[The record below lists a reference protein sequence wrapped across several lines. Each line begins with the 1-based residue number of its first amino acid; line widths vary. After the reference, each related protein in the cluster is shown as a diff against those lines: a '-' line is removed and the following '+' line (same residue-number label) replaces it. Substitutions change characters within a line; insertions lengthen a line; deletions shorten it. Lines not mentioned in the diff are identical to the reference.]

1 MAEGVCAMRLEC
13 YTAAGQTL
21 VPNVFIDKY
30 MTEASGEFV
39 KVYLCLLRT
48 QGGAEI
54 SVESLAE
61 RLDLSER
68 TVNRALK
75 YLEKCGLLKL
85 FYDAEGH
92 MNGIRMLSGA
102 DIYDEPVPLSAV
114 PAGRTAAGNAE
125 AAPAGES
132 AAAAESDKPARAP
145 RSRKLTD
152 PSAPAEKEAPA
163 PAAKLP
169 AAPAEKERRSY
180 LPTEVSRLCE
190 EDGEFNMLVSVVAP
204 AYLNRVLSHQDIE
217 VFAWLHND
225 LQLPV
230 DVLEYCVEQCVERK
244 KEDYSKTKFIRYIE
258 TVARSWHEEG
268 VKDLAGARAAVRR
281 FDEKVRTQKD
291 AAGTPGTADREP
303 AESTEPRRKKPGTG
317 RSAKVQAAYGFST
330 ERDRGEV
337 DYNALAWSRMWEEK

>member
-1 MAEGVCAMRLEC
+1 MRLEC

-30 MTEASGEFV
+30 MAEANGEFV

-48 QGGAEI
+48 QGAAEI

-68 TVNRALK
+68 TVTRALK
-75 YLEKCGLLKL
+75 YLEKCSLLKL

-92 MNGIRMLSGA
+92 MNGIRMLSGT
-102 DIYDEPVPLSAV
+102 DIFDDPVPLAAAPAV
-114 PAGRTAAGNAE
+114 PGRASAEAAGNAITPA
-125 AAPAGES
+125 AAP
-132 AAAAESDKPARAP
+132 
-145 RSRKLTD
+145 
-152 PSAPAEKEAPA
+152 
-163 PAAKLP
+163 P
-169 AAPAEKERRSY
+169 AAPAKPARTPRAAKETEAAAPEKAAPAAAERRHY
-180 LPTEVSRLCE
+180 QPTEVSRLCE

-204 AYLNRVLSHQDIE
+204 AYLNRTLSHQDVE
-217 VFAWLHND
+217 VFAWLHHD

-268 VKDLAGARAAVRR
+268 VKDLAGARAAVSR
-281 FDEKVRTQKD
+281 FDEKIRAQKD
-291 AAGTPGTADREP
+291 AAGAQDASRTP
-303 AESTEPRRKKPGTG
+303 AETSPSRRRKPGTG

-330 ERDRGEV
+330 ERGSDEV

>member
-1 MAEGVCAMRLEC
+1 MRLEC

-30 MTEASGEFV
+30 MAEANGEFV

-48 QGGAEI
+48 QGAAEI

-92 MNGIRMLSGA
+92 MNGIRMLSGT
-102 DIYDEPVPLSAV
+102 DIFDEPVPLSSASAV
-114 PAGRTAAGNAE
+114 PGRASADAAEAAGNA
-125 AAPAGES
+125 AAPAAAS
-132 AAAAESDKPARAP
+132 AAAPAKPARAP
-145 RSRKLTD
+145 RSTKETEAA
-152 PSAPAEKEAPA
+152 APEKAA
-163 PAAKLP
+163 PAA
-169 AAPAEKERRSY
+169 AERRHY
-180 LPTEVSRLCE
+180 QPTEVSRLCE

-204 AYLNRVLSHQDIE
+204 AYLNRTLSHQDVE
-217 VFAWLHND
+217 VFAWLHRD

-268 VKDLAGARAAVRR
+268 VRDLAGARAAVSR
-281 FDEKVRTQKD
+281 FDEKVRARKD
-291 AAGTPGTADREP
+291 VAAGAQDASQAP
-303 AESTEPRRKKPGTG
+303 AETSPSRRKKPGTG

-330 ERDRGEV
+330 ERGSDEV

>member
-1 MAEGVCAMRLEC
+1 MRLEC
-13 YTAAGQTL
+13 FTAAGQTL

-30 MTEASGEFV
+30 MAEANGEFV

-48 QGGAEI
+48 QGAAEI

-75 YLEKCGLLKL
+75 YLEKCSLLKL
-85 FYDAEGH
+85 FYDAEGR
-92 MNGIRMLSGA
+92 MNGIRMLPGT
-102 DIYDEPVPLSAV
+102 DIFDEPVPL
-114 PAGRTAAGNAE
+114 AAAPSDAEKAPAE
-125 AAPAGES
+125 AAKAAGKEP
-132 AAAAESDKPARAP
+132 AAAAPEGEKPARG
-145 RSRKLTD
+145 RSRKAADAAGTAQKAD
-152 PSAPAEKEAPA
+152 PEAAAP
-163 PAAKLP
+163 LP
-169 AAPAEKERRSY
+169 AASAEKERRRY

-204 AYLNRVLSHQDIE
+204 AYLNRTLSHQDIE
-217 VFAWLHND
+217 VFAWLHRD
-225 LQLPV
+225 LQMPV

-268 VKDLAGARAAVRR
+268 VKDLAGARAAVHR
-281 FDEKVRTQKD
+281 FDEKIRAGKD
-291 AAGTPGTADREP
+291 AALQGTPEAPEGA
-303 AESTEPRRKKPGTG
+303 EPRRRKPGTG

-330 ERDRGEV
+330 ERSRDEV

>member
-48 QGGAEI
+48 QGGSEI

-92 MNGIRMLSGA
+92 MNGIRMLSGT
-102 DIYDEPVPLSAV
+102 DIYDEPVPLSAA
-114 PAGRTAAGNAE
+114 P
-125 AAPAGES
+125 APAGSTE
-132 AAAAESDKPARAP
+132 A
-145 RSRKLTD
+145 
-152 PSAPAEKEAPA
+152 APA
-163 PAAKLP
+163 PAAAEENAKPARTPRSRKAAGMPAPAEEGAITAPAVKLP

-281 FDEKVRTQKD
+281 FDEKIRAQKD
-291 AAGTPGTADREP
+291 AAGTQGTAGEAP
-303 AESTEPRRKKPGTG
+303 AEGADPRRKKPGTG

>member
-1 MAEGVCAMRLEC
+1 MRLEC
-13 YTAAGQTL
+13 FTAAGQTL

-30 MTEASGEFV
+30 MAEANGEFV

-48 QGGAEI
+48 QGAAEI

-75 YLEKCGLLKL
+75 YLEKCSLLKL

-92 MNGIRMLSGA
+92 MNGIRMLSGT
-102 DIYDEPVPLSAV
+102 DIFDEPVPLAAAPS
-114 PAGRTAAGNAE
+114 AAGKAPAE
-125 AAPAGES
+125 AVKAEGPAAPAPES
-132 AAAAESDKPARAP
+132 EKPARG
-145 RSRKLTD
+145 RSRKAAEASGTVQ
-152 PSAPAEKEAPA
+152 PAD
-163 PAAKLP
+163 PAAALP
-169 AAPAEKERRSY
+169 AVPAEKERRRY

-204 AYLNRVLSHQDIE
+204 AYLNRTLSHQDIE
-217 VFAWLHND
+217 VFAWLHSD
-225 LQLPV
+225 LKMPV

-281 FDEKVRTQKD
+281 FDEKIRTQKD
-291 AAGTPGTADREP
+291 AAAQGTAEAP
-303 AESTEPRRKKPGTG
+303 EGTEPRRRKPGTG

-330 ERDRGEV
+330 ERSRDEV

>member
-1 MAEGVCAMRLEC
+1 MRLEC

-30 MTEASGEFV
+30 MTEASGEYV
-39 KVYLCLLRT
+39 KLYLCLLRT
-48 QGGAEI
+48 QGGTEV

-92 MNGIRMLSGA
+92 MNGIRMLSGS
-102 DIYDEPVPLSAV
+102 DLCDEPVPLAPSAGSM
-114 PAGRTAAGNAE
+114 PAGTAE
-125 AAPAGES
+125 KAPAGPS
-132 AAAAESDKPARAP
+132 APAAEGEKPARAP
-145 RSRKLTD
+145 RSRKLTA
-152 PSAPAEKEAPA
+152 SRTAEPEDAAAKEA
-163 PAAKLP
+163 LP
-169 AAPAEKERRSY
+169 AASAEAPRRHY

-204 AYLNRVLSHQDIE
+204 AYLNRTLSHQDIE
-217 VFAWLHND
+217 VFAWLHRD

-244 KEDYSKTKFIRYIE
+244 KEDYSRTKFIRYIE
-258 TVARSWHEEG
+258 TVARSCDFLT
-268 VKDLAGARAAVRR
+268 VADLSVTKCFTVNVFTTDFPKAVM
-281 FDEKVRTQKD
+281 FI
-291 AAGTPGTADREP
+291 
-303 AESTEPRRKKPGTG
+303 
-317 RSAKVQAAYGFST
+317 
-330 ERDRGEV
+330 
-337 DYNALAWSRMWEEK
+337 L

>member
-1 MAEGVCAMRLEC
+1 MAEEFCAMRLEC

-30 MTEASGEFV
+30 MAEANGEFV

-48 QGGAEI
+48 QGAAEI

-68 TVNRALK
+68 TVTRALK
-75 YLEKCGLLKL
+75 YLEKCSLLKL

-92 MNGIRMLSGA
+92 MNGIRMLSGT
-102 DIYDEPVPLSAV
+102 DIFDEPVPLSAA
-114 PAGRTAAGNAE
+114 PAAPGRASAKAAEESGNTAPAA
-125 AAPAGES
+125 AAPA
-132 AAAAESDKPARAP
+132 KPARAP
-145 RSRKLTD
+145 R
-152 PSAPAEKEAPA
+152 AAKE
-163 PAAKLP
+163 PAAAPEK
-169 AAPAEKERRSY
+169 AAPAERRHY
-180 LPTEVSRLCE
+180 QPTEVSRLCE

-204 AYLNRVLSHQDIE
+204 AYLNRTLSHQDVE
-217 VFAWLHND
+217 VFAWLHHD

-230 DVLEYCVEQCVERK
+230 DVLEYCIEQCVERK

-268 VKDLAGARAAVRR
+268 VKDLAGARAAVSR
-281 FDEKVRTQKD
+281 FDEKIRAQKD
-291 AAGTPGTADREP
+291 AAAGAQDASQAP
-303 AESTEPRRKKPGTG
+303 AEGAPSRRRKLGTG

-330 ERDRGEV
+330 ERGSDEV

>member
-1 MAEGVCAMRLEC
+1 MAEEFCAMRLEC

-30 MTEASGEFV
+30 MAEANGEFV

-48 QGGAEI
+48 QGAAEI

-68 TVNRALK
+68 TVTRALK
-75 YLEKCGLLKL
+75 YLEKCSLLKL

-92 MNGIRMLSGA
+92 MNGIRMLSGT
-102 DIYDEPVPLSAV
+102 DIFDEPVPLAAAPAV
-114 PAGRTAAGNAE
+114 PGRASAEAAGNAIAPAAVPP
-125 AAPAGES
+125 AAPA
-132 AAAAESDKPARAP
+132 KPARAARAARETAAAVP
-145 RSRKLTD
+145 
-152 PSAPAEKEAPA
+152 EKAA
-163 PAAKLP
+163 PAA
-169 AAPAEKERRSY
+169 AERRHY
-180 LPTEVSRLCE
+180 QPTEVSRLCE
-190 EDGEFNMLVSVVAP
+190 EDSEFSMLVSVVAP
-204 AYLNRVLSHQDIE
+204 AYLNRTLSHQDVE
-217 VFAWLHND
+217 VFAWLHHD

-268 VKDLAGARAAVRR
+268 VKDLAGARAAVSR
-281 FDEKVRTQKD
+281 FDEKIRAQKD
-291 AAGTPGTADREP
+291 AAAAKAQDASGTP
-303 AESTEPRRKKPGTG
+303 AEAAPSRRRKPGTG

-330 ERDRGEV
+330 ERGSDEV

>member
-1 MAEGVCAMRLEC
+1 MRLEC
-13 YTAAGQTL
+13 YAAAGQTL

-48 QGGAEI
+48 QGGSEI
-54 SVESLAE
+54 SVKSLAE

-68 TVNRALK
+68 TVDRALK

-92 MNGIRMLSGA
+92 MNGIRMLSGT
-102 DIYDEPVPLSAV
+102 DIYEGAVPLAAV
-114 PAGRTAAGNAE
+114 PSVTDRVPDEAEKTQAEE

-132 AAAAESDKPARAP
+132 EKPARAP
-145 RSRKLTD
+145 RSRKAAA
-152 PSAPAEKEAPA
+152 PAAAEKSAPA
-163 PAAKLP
+163 AALP
-169 AAPAEKERRSY
+169 ATGTEGERRHY

-204 AYLNRVLSHQDIE
+204 AYLNRVLSHQDVE
-217 VFAWLHND
+217 VFAWLHRD

-268 VKDLAGARAAVRR
+268 VKDLSGARAAVRR
-281 FDEKVRTQKD
+281 FEEKVRAQKD
-291 AAGTPGTADREP
+291 AAKSTAVP
-303 AESTEPRRKKPGTG
+303 AAAEGTEPRRKRPGTG

-330 ERDRGEV
+330 ERDRSEV

>member
-1 MAEGVCAMRLEC
+1 MRLEC

-30 MTEASGEFV
+30 MAEANGEFV

-48 QGGAEI
+48 QGAAEI

-68 TVNRALK
+68 TVTRALK
-75 YLEKCGLLKL
+75 YLEKCSLLKL

-92 MNGIRMLSGA
+92 MNGIRMLSGT
-102 DIYDEPVPLSAV
+102 DIFDEPVPLAAAPAV
-114 PAGRTAAGNAE
+114 PGRASAEAAGNAI
-125 AAPAGES
+125 
-132 AAAAESDKPARAP
+132 
-145 RSRKLTD
+145 
-152 PSAPAEKEAPA
+152 A
-163 PAAKLP
+163 PAAVPP
-169 AAPAEKERRSY
+169 AAPAKPARTPRAAKETEAAPEKAAPAEAERRHY
-180 LPTEVSRLCE
+180 QPTEVSRLCE

-204 AYLNRVLSHQDIE
+204 AYLNRTLSHQDVE
-217 VFAWLHND
+217 VFAWLHHD

-281 FDEKVRTQKD
+281 FDEKVCAQKD
-291 AAGTPGTADREP
+291 AAGTPGTAGQAS
-303 AESTEPRRKKPGTG
+303 AEGSESRRKKPGTG

>member
-1 MAEGVCAMRLEC
+1 
-13 YTAAGQTL
+13 
-21 VPNVFIDKY
+21 
-30 MTEASGEFV
+30 
-39 KVYLCLLRT
+39 
-48 QGGAEI
+48 
-54 SVESLAE
+54 
-61 RLDLSER
+61 
-68 TVNRALK
+68 
-75 YLEKCGLLKL
+75 
-85 FYDAEGH
+85 
-92 MNGIRMLSGA
+92 
-102 DIYDEPVPLSAV
+102 
-114 PAGRTAAGNAE
+114 
-125 AAPAGES
+125 
-132 AAAAESDKPARAP
+132 
-145 RSRKLTD
+145 
-152 PSAPAEKEAPA
+152 
-163 PAAKLP
+163 
-169 AAPAEKERRSY
+169 
-180 LPTEVSRLCE
+180 
-190 EDGEFNMLVSVVAP
+190 MLVSVVAP

-281 FDEKVRTQKD
+281 LDEKVRTQKD

-303 AESTEPRRKKPGTG
+303 AESTESRRKKPGTG